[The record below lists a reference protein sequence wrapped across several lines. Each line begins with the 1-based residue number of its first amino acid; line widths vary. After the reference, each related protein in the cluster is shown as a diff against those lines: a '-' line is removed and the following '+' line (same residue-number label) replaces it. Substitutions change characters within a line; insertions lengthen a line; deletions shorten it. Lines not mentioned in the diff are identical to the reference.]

1 MINVTMKPELSQQT
15 TESNS
20 HLFDDW
26 FDPIES
32 GIRERVRGLIE
43 EMIRN
48 ELDAA
53 LSRPRYGRRAK
64 NTAGENIATGAAGHR
79 HGSRVRTLM
88 GTFGKTEIAV
98 PRARLNASD
107 GKTTE
112 WKSQALRAYQ
122 RRTLTADALI
132 AGAYLAGTNTRR
144 VRRAL
149 GALFGGAVGKDTV
162 SRVWRKVKSD
172 WDAWNARS
180 LADEPIVR
188 LILDGTVVRVRL
200 DRKATSISLLVVLG
214 VRQDGQKVLLAIKQM
229 GGESAEAWR
238 TVLDDLIK
246 RGLRRPELLIVD
258 GGSGLESAI
267 AAVWDGVAVQRCTV
281 HKHRNLL
288 AHAPD
293 RLHEEITNDYND
305 MIYAATR
312 EEIET
317 RRKAFIR
324 KWRLKHRAV
333 VDASRKP
340 ATSSLPSAGCRRANG
355 AARAP
360 RTQSSGSTK
369 SSSEESK
376 RRPCYHRLKQPP
388 CCSGRCLSPAR
399 SICARLMVGKLLAPR
414 LSINNLTSS
423 LDLLQS
429 CCRRLRRAKFQPH
442 FGRHRRSA

>member
-1 MINVTMKPELSQQT
+1 MKRVTTTPELSPST
-15 TESNS
+15 TEINS

-32 GIRERVRGLIE
+32 GIRDRVRGLIE
-43 EMIRN
+43 EMIRG

-53 LSRPRYGRRAK
+53 LSRPRYGRRV
-64 NTAGENIATGAAGHR
+64 GHPEDSGVAAAVSGHR

-98 PRARLNASD
+98 PRARLNTSD

-112 WKSQALRAYQ
+112 WKSQALRNYQ
-122 RRTLTADALI
+122 RRTRAADAVI
-132 AGAYLAGTNTRR
+132 AGTYLSGTNTRR

-149 GALFGGAVGKDTV
+149 SALFGGAVGKDTV

-200 DRKATSISLLVVLG
+200 DRKATSISLLVVIG
-214 VRQDGQKVLLAIKQM
+214 VREDGQKVLLAIKQM
-229 GGESAEAWR
+229 GGESTEAWR
-238 TVLDDLIK
+238 SVLDDLVK

-258 GGSGLESAI
+258 GGAGLESAI
-267 AAVWDGVAVQRCTV
+267 AAVWDRVPVQRCTV

-288 AHAPD
+288 AHAPE
-293 RLHEEITNDYND
+293 RLHDEISADYKD
-305 MIYAATR
+305 MIYADTR

-333 VDASRKP
+333 ADSLEEAGDRLFTFMRLPPDQWRSVRTTNAIERLHEEFKRRIK
-340 ATSSLPSAGCRRANG
+340 TQTVLPSADT
-355 AARAP
+355 AAMLFWA
-360 RTQSSGSTK
+360 
-369 SSSEESK
+369 
-376 RRPCYHRLKQPP
+376 
-388 CCSGRCLSPAR
+388 
-399 SICARLMVGKLLAPR
+399 LLA
-414 LSINNLTSS
+414 SGQINMRKVDGWQGLATKPIN
-423 LDLLQS
+423 
-429 CCRRLRRAKFQPH
+429 QPIEL
-442 FGRHRRSA
+442 AA